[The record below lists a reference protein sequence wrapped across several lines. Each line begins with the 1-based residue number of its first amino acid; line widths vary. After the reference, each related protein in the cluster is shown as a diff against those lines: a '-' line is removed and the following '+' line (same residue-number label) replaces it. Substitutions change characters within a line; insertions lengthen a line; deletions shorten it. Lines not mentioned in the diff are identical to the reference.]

1 VDMFIRT
8 YNVKTR
14 EAQTRS
20 RFKPRTSQ
28 SVSHSTVMLR
38 LIFRKVGDI
47 SENVSIPRL
56 CATEVID

>member
-1 VDMFIRT
+1 MCIRT

-14 EAQTRS
+14 EALSVS
-20 RFKPRTSQ
+20 RFKPKTSEC
-28 SVSHSTVMLR
+28 VSHSKAMLR
-38 LIFRKVGDI
+38 LVFRKVGDI